1 MDADQPA
8 ERQGLEV
15 QEKPFDILS
24 KTYGLRICPGNLVG
38 DFLLASL
45 LGCRRP

>member
-1 MDADQPA
+1 MPASPQSDKGLDA
-8 ERQGLEV
+8 QG
-15 QEKPFDILS
+15 KPFDILS
-24 KTYGLRICPGNLVG
+24 KTYFSVCPRNLVG